1 MAEISLA
8 VKTETAEEL
17 QESVLNLATI
27 MGGQTAVKANVA
39 DPHATPEPEPKQ
51 KKKKTA
57 AKKEQ
62 TEDKAASTEKTSEEK
77 ASSIA
82 KEKTA
87 LKEDK
92 EPEKS
97 ITEGQHPNATKA
109 DVQAAMKKAMEAGHR
124 PEIKTAFGR
133 FNAGKL
139 SDLKE
144 EDYSAF
150 ITDLEALIATAGD

>member
-1 MAEISLA
+1 MTKIYLNIEADSVTELMDMVGQFVSNPTPVLQKA
-8 VKTETAEEL
+8 VDEVTEKK
-17 QESVLNLATI
+17 Q
-27 MGGQTAVKANVA
+27 
-39 DPHATPEPEPKQ
+39 Q
-51 KKKKTA
+51 KKVAKS
-57 AKKEQ
+57 KKEQ
-62 TEDKAASTEKTSEEK
+62 AGEKAVSTEKTSEEK
-77 ASSIA
+77 ASSTA

-97 ITEGQHPNATKA
+97 TTEGQHPNTTKK
-109 DVQAAMKKAMEAGHR
+109 DVQAAMKKAMDGGHR
-124 PEIKTAFGR
+124 PEVKTAFGR

-150 ITDLEALIATAGD
+150 ITDLEALVATAGE

>member
-1 MAEISLA
+1 MTKIYLNIEA
-8 VKTETAEEL
+8 
-17 QESVLNLATI
+17 ESVAELMETV
-27 MGGQTAVKANVA
+27 GQFVSNPAPVLQKAVDEVA
-39 DPHATPEPEPKQ
+39 EKKSQ
-51 KKKKTA
+51 KKTTK
-57 AKKEQ
+57 AKKEKA
-62 TEDKAASTEKTSEEK
+62 EEKAASMEKTSEEK
-77 ASSIA
+77 VSSTA
-82 KEKTA
+82 KQETK

-97 ITEGQHPNATKA
+97 TTEGQYPDATKA
-109 DVQAAMKKAMEAGHR
+109 DVQAAMKKAMDGGHR
-124 PEIKTAFGR
+124 PEVKTAFGR

>member
-27 MGGQTAVKANVA
+27 MGGQKAVEVNAS
-39 DPHATPEPEPKQ
+39 DPHVEPEPEPKQ
-51 KKKKTA
+51 KKKTA

-62 TEDKAASTEKTSEEK
+62 TEEKAASTEKTSEEK
-77 ASSIA
+77 ASSSTK
-82 KEKTA
+82 KETK
-87 LKEDK
+87 LKEDI

-97 ITEGQHPNATKA
+97 TTEGQYPNATKA
-109 DVQAAMKKAMEAGHR
+109 DVQAAMKKAMDSGHR

-150 ITDLEALIATAGD
+150 ITDLEALVATAGD